1 MFINFTDFQ
10 KIFKY
15 YSSKENKIISKEEI
29 KPNEKYCLNKPRKF
43 DRNISYQM
51 DMSLYTIYED
61 PNEDVD
67 EE

>member
-15 YSSKENKIISKEEI
+15 YSSKENKIISKEEV
-29 KPNEKYCLNKPRKF
+29 KPKEKYCLNKPRKF
-43 DRNISYQM
+43 NRNISYQM

-61 PNEDVD
+61 PNEDLD
-67 EE
+67 KE